1 MTRKQ
6 PVAVLDQAPDGILIL
21 LRFARDEHDQVVVRT
36 GTGDSAPQ
44 CGGQHRLDF
53 VQVDAVAGN
62 LDEAFGPSGDVEIAI
77 LVAAGQVAGP
87 QDTALDVT
95 VGEFQA
101 RLGVTEHY
109 VGSAVHQFAGVGVDG

>member
-44 CGGQHRLDF
+44 CGGQHRLDPELLRKPLLLGDLAD
-53 VQVDAVAGN
+53 VDIQRYRS
-62 LDEAFGPSGDVEIAI
+62 LIE
-77 LVAAGQVAGP
+77 
-87 QDTALDVT
+87 
-95 VGEFQA
+95 
-101 RLGVTEHY
+101 RLGLRR
-109 VGSAVHQFAGVGVDG
+109 